1 MRSQYIQTFKPF
13 LVIILVTGV
22 SGPLLAQKASD
33 FYSLSARPSSGIGF
47 RVGLNYSTPSVTA
60 AVVKPPFFTS
70 HLGGVE
76 PQFGYYLGGF
86 LYKDLAR
93 DRLTFRLDA
102 TLQMKSARAAY
113 NGNTVFN
120 ATYYYLGVSPL
131 IGLRLTDRLT
141 IYTGPDVNVQIT
153 RGKSWGKGYP
163 LELGINARVTYSFG
177 RFGVEA
183 GYFRGFTRIDRF
195 EAGGISGGPVIN
207 DIYNQHVQTGINYRL
222 GQ

>member
-1 MRSQYIQTFKPF
+1 
-13 LVIILVTGV
+13 
-22 SGPLLAQKASD
+22 
-33 FYSLSARPSSGIGF
+33 
-47 RVGLNYSTPSVTA
+47 
-60 AVVKPPFFTS
+60 
-70 HLGGVE
+70 
-76 PQFGYYLGGF
+76 
-86 LYKDLAR
+86 
-93 DRLTFRLDA
+93 
-102 TLQMKSARAAY
+102 MKSARAAY

-141 IYTGPDVNVQIT
+141 IYTGPDVNVQIA

-163 LELGINARVTYSFG
+163 LELGINARVAYSFG

-195 EAGGISGGPVIN
+195 EAGDISGGPVIN